1 VKLFCGWIRLEEKRM
16 TMKWLALFVFV
27 VTAALSTVA
36 QQPANQAVLTRAEQ
50 VIDDLVAGNFGKIE
64 AQYDEKMAAALPPGK
79 LGAGFATITQ
89 QVGAFQSIVS
99 TRTSTVQGLDVAK
112 IVCKFA
118 NSTLDA
124 TVAYDPDGKIAGLGF
139 RPHQDATAAAAWT
152 PPAYVTANSFTEQ
165 PLELHNGDFVLPGTL
180 TIPKG
185 DGPFPAVVL
194 VQGSG
199 PHDQD
204 ETIGPNKT
212 FKDLAW
218 GLASRGILVYR
229 FTKRTQ
235 QYGNK
240 SSADPTRLT
249 VEDETISDARVAV
262 ELMSKQAKVNPKQIY
277 VLGHSLGAY
286 LAPRIATKNELI
298 AGIIL
303 MGANTKPLE
312 RVVVD
317 QIRYLTGT
325 GEASSAEGQQQL
337 HAAQQAAA
345 QIESPDLKPE
355 DTVPFVGA
363 TTYGAYWLDL
373 RDYDPVKTASKLK
386 IPILILQGGRDYQ
399 VTPANFSDWQN
410 ALGRNRNV
418 TLKLFPDANHLFEA
432 GTGAS
437 TPAEYD
443 KPGHV
448 EQPVIDAIA
457 TFVSPTPYPGSLKGS
472 SN

>member
-1 VKLFCGWIRLEEKRM
+1 
-16 TMKWLALFVFV
+16 MKW
-27 VTAALSTVA
+27 TALSVLMLAAVLAAGA
-36 QQPANQAVLTRAEQ
+36 QQPTENAVATNARQ
-50 VIDDLVAGNFGKIE
+50 VIQDLVAGNFGKVE
-64 AQYDEKMAAALPPGK
+64 AQYDAKMAAALPPGK
-79 LGAGFATITQ
+79 LSDGFATITQ

-99 TRTSTVQGLDVAK
+99 TNTSKVQGLDVAK
-112 IVCKFA
+112 LVCKFA
-118 NSTLDA
+118 STTLDA

-139 RPHQDATAAAAWT
+139 RPHQEAATVAPWT

-165 PLELHNGDFVLPGTL
+165 ALELHNGDYVLPGTL
-180 TIPKG
+180 TLPKG
-185 DGPFPAVVL
+185 SGPFPAVVL

-218 GLASRGILVYR
+218 GLASRGIAVYR
-229 FTKRTQ
+229 YTKRTQ
-235 QYGNK
+235 QYGTK
-240 SSADPTRLT
+240 SSTDPTKLT
-249 VEDETISDARVAV
+249 VEEETISDARAAV
-262 ELMSKQAKVNPKQIY
+262 ELLSKQGGVNSKQIF
-277 VLGHSLGAY
+277 VVGHSLGAY

-298 AGIIL
+298 SGIVL

-312 RVVVD
+312 QVVVD
-317 QIRYLTGT
+317 QIRYLAGT
-325 GEASSAEGQQQL
+325 GEASSAEGEQQL
-337 HAAQQAAA
+337 AAAQKAAA
-345 QIESPDLKPE
+345 QIESPDLKPG
-355 DTVPFVGA
+355 DTVPFIGA

-373 RDYDPVKTASKLK
+373 RDYDPVKTAAKLK

-399 VTPANFSDWQN
+399 VTPANFADWRT
-410 ALGRNRNV
+410 ALGRKPNV

-457 TFVSPTPYPGSLKGS
+457 AFVLPTPNPGSLKGI